1 MNDDSLDIVFNHKD
15 TQNPVS
21 VCSDL
26 EGMEICGLPFLSVLE
41 SVRSHCEKHNPRGW
55 EMVLDEVP
63 LHKIKDYL
71 EVCDE

>member
-26 EGMEICGLPFLSVLE
+26 DGWKSVGYHSSLF
-41 SVRSHCEKHNPRGW
+41 
-55 EMVLDEVP
+55 
-63 LHKIKDYL
+63 
-71 EVCDE
+71 